1 MLAHLAEQP
10 AAVPEM
16 AFIFI
21 VSGRDNITYSDYHV
35 YIPNTYLLGS
45 GRRPQRLPS
54 SWWWRT
60 NLDEPIND
68 ENTHNIK

>member
-1 MLAHLAEQP
+1 MDSHVIELIRREETQLHQMLAHLAEQP

-54 SWWWRT
+54 S
-60 NLDEPIND
+60 
-68 ENTHNIK
+68 